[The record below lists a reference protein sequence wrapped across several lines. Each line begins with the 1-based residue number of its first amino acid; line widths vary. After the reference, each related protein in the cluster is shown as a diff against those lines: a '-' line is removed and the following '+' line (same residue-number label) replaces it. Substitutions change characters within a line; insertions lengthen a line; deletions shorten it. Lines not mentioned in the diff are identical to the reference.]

1 MLWEDIFPV
10 FQPQYHGH
18 NLLAIILEPKP
29 VISRGVSPYKL
40 LDNNVIEI
48 LIVLPTI
55 VNQELALKLPLVQI
69 VLQVALLDNMLA
81 QMVTGADLQ
90 SEQLQLQLHANIS

>member
-1 MLWEDIFPV
+1 MHKVYLL
-10 FQPQYHGH
+10 QLLGH
-18 NLLAIILEPKP
+18 NLPATILEPKP
-29 VISRGVSPYKL
+29 VISLGVNPYKI

-81 QMVTGADLQ
+81 QMETGADLQ